1 MEGLDLSGKVAL
13 VSAGTRGIGEA
24 ITNSLAHQ
32 GATVIAFSRSAEP
45 SSIQISNGG
54 SIVTMKADSTNPQEV
69 ESLVNTV
76 LDRYGKIDILINNAG
91 GVPHFGPILSAD
103 LDSWDNSFDINLRS
117 AFVLTRLVVN
127 GWMNE
132 HGGSI
137 VNIASIAGLKAG
149 TTGLGVYRVVKAG
162 LIMFTKQLARE
173 LAGKNIRVNAIAPGY
188 IKTEFSRVLWDNPQ
202 SLEAFLS
209 TNLNGRLGTV
219 DDVARATLFVASPA
233 ADYVNGEVLVV
244 DGGSIA

>member
-1 MEGLDLSGKVAL
+1 MEGLDLSGRVAL
-13 VSAGTRGIGEA
+13 VSAGTRGVGEV
-24 ITNSLAHQ
+24 ITNSLADQ

-45 SSIQISNGG
+45 SNIKISNG
-54 SIVTMKADSTNPQEV
+54 SAIVTMKADVTQPQEL

-76 LDRYGKIDILINNAG
+76 LERYGKIDILINNAG

-103 LDSWDNSFDINLRS
+103 LAGRDSSFDINLRTT
-117 AFVLTRLVVN
+117 FVLTRLVVN

-149 TTGLGVYRVVKAG
+149 
-162 LIMFTKQLARE
+162 LIMFTKQLSHE

-188 IKTEFSRVLWDNPQ
+188 IKTEFSRALWDNPK
-202 SLEAFLS
+202 SLEAILA
-209 TNLNGRLGTV
+209 TNLNILHG
-219 DDVARATLFVASPA
+219 VARPNFVP
-233 ADYVNGEVLVV
+233 
-244 DGGSIA
+244 IHH